1 VSDEPMVRLRAD
13 TPPGWLD
20 AVLSDFDAFLQD
32 HAANERKVVHSA
44 LTLAAQYP
52 EHDALV
58 ETSIEIAREE
68 LDHFARVHALLK
80 RRGVGLGPDGP
91 DPYVGAMRRLE
102 RKGTRDQLLDRLLIF
117 SVVEARGCERF
128 LLVARAL
135 EEPELAAL
143 YRELAGSEARH
154 RAVYLRL
161 CRELFG
167 DARVASRLD
176 ALLDAEAEIVRALPL
191 RAALH

>member
-1 VSDEPMVRLRAD
+1 MIGEPVLRLRAE
-13 TPPGWLD
+13 TPRAWVE
-20 AVLSDFDAFLQD
+20 AVLADFDAFLQD

-52 EHDALV
+52 EHEALV
-58 ETSIEIAREE
+58 EVSIEIAREE
-68 LDHFARVHALLK
+68 LEHFAQVHALLK
-80 RRGVGLGPDGP
+80 ARGRGLGADGP
-91 DPYVGAMRRLE
+91 DPYVGGMRRLE
-102 RKGTRDQLLDRLLIF
+102 RKGTADQLLDRLLIF

-128 LLVARAL
+128 LLVAEAL
-135 EEPELAAL
+135 QDPELAAL
-143 YRELAGSEARH
+143 YQELARSEARH

-167 DARVASRLD
+167 DARTTVRLEE
-176 ALLDAEAEIVRALPL
+176 LLEAEGELVRGLPV